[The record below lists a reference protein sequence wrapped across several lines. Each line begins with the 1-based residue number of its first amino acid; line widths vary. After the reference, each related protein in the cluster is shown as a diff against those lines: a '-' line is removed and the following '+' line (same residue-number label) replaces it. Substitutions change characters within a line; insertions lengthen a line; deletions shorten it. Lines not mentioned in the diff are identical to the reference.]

1 MYQLYF
7 DDFLIYDPRTENLS
21 IRDATVH
28 LAAGE
33 AGSMTFTIDHDHPYI
48 GKLTK
53 LKGRLVLYAD
63 ANPIFIGRIISD
75 TQDFDLALTVE
86 AEGQLACLNDS
97 IIEPFNFPEDYDDDS
112 EYKSSQNKAEFW
124 LKKLIE
130 NHNRQVSE
138 EQKIECGN
146 ITVKDANN
154 YISRSSSDYAT
165 TWSTITDKLSGS
177 SLGGHL
183 MVRYG
188 SDGNGNDKKTYLDYL
203 ADYELTN
210 TQEIEFAS
218 NLLEISDDIDAM
230 EVYTAILPIGK
241 DGLTL
246 TKPVEKDD
254 ESEAETAALQQNE
267 QLTEDLY
274 RDGDVIYSKKAVE
287 QYGRITSVQT
297 WDDVTEVSNLKKKAK
312 VLLTQSGVLPL
323 RSISVTAV
331 DLHFTDSEIA
341 ALRVGRYTRVVSKP
355 HGIDTKYAL
364 TELDLDLLNPGNTKI
379 TLGASEQTLTARNH
393 QSNTNT
399 QDYITRV
406 EKQKTESVKTVDVEY
421 YLSSSTSEL
430 KDGSWSTDAPAWTQ
444 GKYIWSRTK
453 TVSSD
458 GTVSYSDAA
467 CITGNKGDKG
477 TKGDKG
483 DTGEQGIQGLQGSQ
497 GEQGIPG
504 PTVAAGAKGDKG
516 DAGKDGATSYF
527 HIKYSTVA
535 SPTTADQMTETPST
549 YIGTYVDYAQTD
561 STDPKKYTWSRF
573 EGAQGAKGDQGIA
586 GKNGADGQT
595 SYLHIA
601 YATNANGT
609 EGFSVS
615 DSTNKTYIGQY
626 TDFNSADSTDES
638 KYSWTKI
645 KGDKGDTGA
654 TGPQGATGKTGP
666 TGPAGA
672 AGKDGADGVGIKSI
686 VEQYYLSTSNTKQE
700 GGQWQ
705 TAQPEWQEDHYI
717 WTRSLITWDDN
728 TTETTTPVLSQAL
741 NGANSNAQ
749 DALDSSNSLAETLD
763 NQITELTQNT
773 QEIILSALSEYV
785 LSSDIETFKES
796 VSSQLSVLS
805 DQIQLR
811 FSTVTEQIEDVNG
824 DLQSRFSEFSK
835 YFRFSAEGLIIGEEG
850 NELTLKVDNDR
861 ISFLDGGLEVAY
873 ISEKQLYITEAH
885 FLNSLRIGK
894 FAWIPRQNGNLSLV
908 KAGD

>member
-1 MYQLYF
+1 M
-7 DDFLIYDPRTENLS
+7 
-21 IRDATVH
+21 
-28 LAAGE
+28 
-33 AGSMTFTIDHDHPYI
+33 
-48 GKLTK
+48 
-53 LKGRLVLYAD
+53 
-63 ANPIFIGRIISD
+63 
-75 TQDFDLALTVE
+75 
-86 AEGQLACLNDS
+86 
-97 IIEPFNFPEDYDDDS
+97 
-112 EYKSSQNKAEFW
+112 
-124 LKKLIE
+124 
-130 NHNRQVSE
+130 
-138 EQKIECGN
+138 
-146 ITVKDANN
+146 
-154 YISRSSSDYAT
+154 
-165 TWSTITDKLSGS
+165 
-177 SLGGHL
+177 
-183 MVRYG
+183 
-188 SDGNGNDKKTYLDYL
+188 
-203 ADYELTN
+203 
-210 TQEIEFAS
+210 
-218 NLLEISDDIDAM
+218 
-230 EVYTAILPIGK
+230 
-241 DGLTL
+241 
-246 TKPVEKDD
+246 
-254 ESEAETAALQQNE
+254 
-267 QLTEDLY
+267 
-274 RDGDVIYSKKAVE
+274 
-287 QYGRITSVQT
+287 
-297 WDDVTEVSNLKKKAK
+297 
-312 VLLTQSGVLPL
+312 
-323 RSISVTAV
+323 
-331 DLHFTDSEIA
+331 
-341 ALRVGRYTRVVSKP
+341 
-355 HGIDTKYAL
+355 
-364 TELDLDLLNPGNTKI
+364 DLLNPGNTKI
-379 TLGASEQTLTARNH
+379 MLGASEQTLTARNH